1 MLYDRWRQIA
11 QERGAEIA
19 LRDVASNGQWTFA
32 ELARLTENGLPGSP
46 PVVYPHGIS
55 AEFIFTVLRAWRDG
69 RVVCPLETGQDVP
82 AVPTPPPNIVHL
94 KTTSA
99 TTGAPRVIA
108 FTASQLKA
116 DVENIATT
124 MGLRPEWP
132 NVGVI
137 SLAHSYGF
145 SNLVLPLLLEGIP
158 LVLPGSTLP
167 EVVRKIVGQLGPC
180 VIPAVPALWRAWHEA
195 NAIAPN
201 IRLAI
206 SAGAPLSLQLEATV
220 FATTGLK
227 IHNFYGASESGGLAF
242 DSSDEPRVDADSA
255 GLPLHDVRLTLD
267 EAGRLQVRSRAV
279 AESYWPERGADLG
292 NGCFQTSDLAELMEG
307 QVFLRGRASDLIN
320 MAGRKVAPETIEA
333 ALRNHPEVRECL
345 VFGVQSNQDERTE
358 TIVACISTRSP
369 VSPATLKQFLSQ
381 RLPAW
386 QVPREWRFEDL
397 ETNARG
403 KLSRAEWRRKWE
415 HERNDSAKS

>member
-1 MLYDRWRQIA
+1 MLYNRWRQIA

-19 LRDVASNGQWTFA
+19 LHDVASNGQWTFA
-32 ELARLTENGLPGSP
+32 ELAQVTENGLPDSSP
-46 PVVYPHGIS
+46 VAYPHGIS
-55 AEFIFTVLRAWRDG
+55 ADFIFMVLRAWRNG
-69 RVVCPLETGQDVP
+69 QVVCPLETGQDPP
-82 AVPTPPPNIVHL
+82 AVPPPPRHIVHL

-108 FTASQLKA
+108 FTASQLTA
-116 DVENIATT
+116 DVENIAAT

-132 NVGVI
+132 NIGVI

-158 LVLPGSTLP
+158 LVLPGSPLP
-167 EVVRKIVGQLGPC
+167 EVVRKIVNQIGPC

-206 SAGAPLSLQLEATV
+206 SAGAPLPLPLETTAFAAT
-220 FATTGLK
+220 GIK
-227 IHNFYGASESGGLAF
+227 IRNFYGASETGGLAF
-242 DSSDEPRVDADSA
+242 DSSAAPRTDGDCA
-255 GLPLHDVRLTLD
+255 GLPLQNVRLTTD

-279 AESYWPERGADLG
+279 AEGYWPEPSADLG
-292 NGCFQTSDLAELMEG
+292 TGYFQTSDLAELIRG
-307 QVFLRGRASDLIN
+307 QVYLRGRASDLIN
-320 MAGRKVAPETIEA
+320 VAGRKVAPETIEA

-345 VFGVQSNQDERTE
+345 VFGVQTNQGERTE
-358 TIVACISTRSP
+358 TIVACVSTRSS
-369 VSPATLKQFLSQ
+369 VSPATLKEFLSQ

-386 QVPREWRFEDL
+386 QVPREWKFEDL

-403 KLSRAEWRRKWE
+403 KLSRAEWRRKWQ
-415 HERNDSAKS
+415 HE